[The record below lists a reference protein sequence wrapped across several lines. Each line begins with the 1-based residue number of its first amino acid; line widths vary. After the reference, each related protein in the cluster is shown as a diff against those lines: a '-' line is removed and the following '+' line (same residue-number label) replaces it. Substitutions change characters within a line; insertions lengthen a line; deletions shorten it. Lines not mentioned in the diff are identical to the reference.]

1 MLTGQDTNYYD
12 LAQNL
17 RKRINDL
24 KITIDRQLRSLKAL
38 KDRVRDQVVDMQ
50 RLEVRRQNKKNNNK
64 DERTLQT
71 SRASMAE
78 S

>member
-78 S
+78 F

>member
-50 RLEVRRQNKKNNNK
+50 RLEVRSQNKKNNNK
-64 DERTLQT
+64 DERALQT